1 MSDPSFDHEIH
12 DYTPV
17 NKYIEEQAR
26 IRRTRS
32 IWAYTR
38 SIALFLLALGIFLLL
53 LAFAYRW
60 INKPYP
66 EETNHTINYVPAVP
80 ENIYPGESSQQP
92 DVFPGSKSETDKE
105 GIGGN
110 EVIVDQS
117 VTYFTTKTIG
127 KYSVVT
133 GFTYNSSEG
142 MRSGN
147 KHNSLTK
154 LLYPSSVSV
163 SKFTFYNS
171 INEQS
176 PIKLNAEVTLPT
188 EKDYIK
194 GSYQRYFAKQ
204 ANDKNQPSFEISKED
219 NSQSPL
225 YNYAQLTWYI
235 LGDKRN
241 VYRNNLI
248 EINRAS
254 RTMPSIRKILSPFQF
269 YRYVEDLS
277 SAEDRRNALL
287 AMLELMKANFA
298 DFLANY
304 STTTQGGGTNTGAGS
319 PGSCSLGSQY
329 TTKEAC
335 EAAGGTWTDGI
346 PAISLDADGNYLGND
361 GTQTDT
367 DAGGNIIEAPE
378 QC

>member
-147 KHNSLTK
+147 KHNSSYCYLNGSRRATYWFDKKKGTQDEQLQLLNLTE
-154 LLYPSSVSV
+154 
-163 SKFTFYNS
+163 NMA
-171 INEQS
+171 I
-176 PIKLNAEVTLPT
+176 
-188 EKDYIK
+188 
-194 GSYQRYFAKQ
+194 
-204 ANDKNQPSFEISKED
+204 
-219 NSQSPL
+219 
-225 YNYAQLTWYI
+225 
-235 LGDKRN
+235 
-241 VYRNNLI
+241 
-248 EINRAS
+248 
-254 RTMPSIRKILSPFQF
+254 
-269 YRYVEDLS
+269 
-277 SAEDRRNALL
+277 
-287 AMLELMKANFA
+287 
-298 DFLANY
+298 
-304 STTTQGGGTNTGAGS
+304 
-319 PGSCSLGSQY
+319 SQY
-329 TTKEAC
+329 KKYCTNSVK
-335 EAAGGTWTDGI
+335 
-346 PAISLDADGNYLGND
+346 
-361 GTQTDT
+361 
-367 DAGGNIIEAPE
+367 
-378 QC
+378 